1 MRIIIIGA
9 GIAGVT
15 AAWELQKDGHEVILL
30 EAAAQ
35 IASGAT
41 YANGG
46 QIAVADS
53 APWSRAGLAWEV
65 LKHITD
71 RHVPYRLQVRASF
84 TQWRWL
90 FNFWRNCNDK
100 AHRRGASRNRLLA
113 QYSQTCLQATRAN
126 LGDEL
131 AYCGQQ
137 TGNLRLVATAEQE
150 AAEREALIQERGAQ
164 TSTQAGAQTSTQAG
178 AQTSTQAG
186 AQKSAHADTE
196 AGTQTS
202 SSVWLTADELVSQ
215 EPTLAEAVA
224 AGLVRG
230 AIWSCGDESGDAAQF
245 TRALTKAFTRLGG
258 ALRLNCAVQGFVLS
272 GRAAT
277 PPTMP
282 QSVQAVQTNQGDLEA
297 DAVILAAGVASSQL
311 ARQLGL
317 YVPILPV
324 KGYSVT
330 VPIHNEALAPQ
341 ASLTDINHRLV
352 ITRLGRFLRV
362 AGYAE
367 IGTDTQIDRKRI
379 EAMIDYMKCFFPQA
393 GDYSKPENWVGF
405 RPLTPDS
412 APLIGRMQAYDNL
425 WFHTG
430 HGTLGWTLAHGT
442 ARLLADIMSGTPPK
456 LDTTPFAP
464 DRRFIS

>member
-1 MRIIIIGA
+1 MEQSRRPIMADMRIIIIGA

-15 AAWELQKDGHEVILL
+15 AAWALQKKGHEVILL
-30 EAAAQ
+30 DAAAQ

-53 APWSRAGLAWEV
+53 APWSRPGLAWEV

-71 RHVPYRLQVRASF
+71 KNMPYRLRVQPSPM
-84 TQWRWL
+84 QWRWL
-90 FNFWRNCNDK
+90 FNFWRNCNEE
-100 AHRRGASRNRLLA
+100 AYRRGVRRNRLLA
-113 QYSQTCLQATRAN
+113 RYSQACLQATRAE

-131 AYCGQQ
+131 SYCGTQ
-137 TGNLRLVATAEQE
+137 TGNLRLVATKEQE
-150 AAEREALIQERGAQ
+150 AAEREALIQAGSPADTQEGAQ
-164 TSTQAGAQTSTQAG
+164 TSP
-178 AQTSTQAG
+178 
-186 AQKSAHADTE
+186 
-196 AGTQTS
+196 
-202 SSVWLTADELVSQ
+202 SVWLTKEALVRQ
-215 EPTLAEAVA
+215 EPALAEAVD
-224 AGLVRG
+224 AGLARG
-230 AIWSCGDESGDAAQF
+230 AIWSSNDESGDAAQF
-245 TRALTKAFTRLGG
+245 THALTKAFTRLGG
-258 ALRLNCAVQGFVLS
+258 EVRLNCAVQGFVLS
-272 GRAAT
+272 GQAVA
-277 PPTMP
+277 P
-282 QSVQAVQTNQGDLEA
+282 QSVQAVQTNQGDVA
-297 DAVILAAGVASSQL
+297 GDAVVLAAGVASTQL
-311 ARQLGL
+311 ARRLGL

-330 VPIHNEALAPQ
+330 VPVRDEAFAPQ

-367 IGTDTQIDRKRI
+367 IGMDTQIDPQRI
-379 EAMIDYMKCFFPQA
+379 QTMLSYMKQFFPKA
-393 GDYSKPENWVGF
+393 GDYSKAENWAGL

-412 APLIGRMQAYDNL
+412 APLIGRMQAYENL

-442 ARLLADIMSGTPPK
+442 ARLLADMMSGATPE
-456 LDTTPFAP
+456 LDISPFAP

>member
-113 QYSQTCLQATRAN
+113 QYSQTCLQATRAD

-164 TSTQAGAQTSTQAG
+164 KNAQADTQT
-178 AQTSTQAG
+178 
-186 AQKSAHADTE
+186 DTE
-196 AGTQTS
+196 ADTQTS
-202 SSVWLTADELVSQ
+202 SSVWLAADELVSQ

-442 ARLLADIMSGTPPK
+442 ARLLADIMSGTAPA

>member
-1 MRIIIIGA
+1 MDLCRRSIKADMRIIIIGA

-15 AAWELQKDGHEVILL
+15 AAWELQKAGHEVVLL
-30 EAAAQ
+30 DAAAQ

-53 APWSRAGLAWEV
+53 APWSRPGLAWEV
-65 LKHITD
+65 LKNITNKNM
-71 RHVPYRLQVRASF
+71 PYRLRVRASPM
-84 TQWRWL
+84 QWRWL

-100 AHRRGASRNRLLA
+100 AYRRGVRRNRLLA
-113 QYSQTCLQATRAN
+113 RYSQACLQATRAE

-131 AYCGQQ
+131 AYCGRQ
-137 TGNLRLVATAEQE
+137 TGNLRLIATTEQE
-150 AAEREALIQERGAQ
+150 ATEREALMQAAGSPAD
-164 TSTQAGAQTSTQAG
+164 TQAEGQN
-178 AQTSTQAG
+178 
-186 AQKSAHADTE
+186 
-196 AGTQTS
+196 
-202 SSVWLTADELVSQ
+202 SSVWLTKEALVRQ
-215 EPTLAEAVA
+215 EPALAEAVA
-224 AGLVRG
+224 AGLARG
-230 AIWSCGDESGDAAQF
+230 AIWSRNDESGDAALF
-245 TRALTKAFTRLGG
+245 AHALTKAFTRLGG
-258 ALRLNCAVQGFVLS
+258 TLRLNCAVQGFVLS
-272 GRAAT
+272 GRAFT
-277 PPTMP
+277 P
-282 QSVQAVQTNQGDLEA
+282 QSVQAVQTNQGDLAA
-297 DAVILAAGVASSQL
+297 DAVILAAGSASSQL

-330 VPIHNEALAPQ
+330 VPILNETLAPQ

-367 IGTDTQIDRKRI
+367 IGADTQIDRHRI
-379 EAMIDYMKCFFPQA
+379 DAMLAYMKRFFPKV
-393 GDYSKPENWVGF
+393 GDYSKPENWAGF

-412 APLIGRMQAYDNL
+412 APLVGRMQAYDNL

-442 ARLLADIMSGTPPK
+442 ARLLADMMSGASPE
-456 LDTTPFAP
+456 LDISPFAP